1 MNHPQNRPPRPPQ
14 TSRMTNATNEYVG
27 SRISYR
33 RRKAPSFTGALI
45 YAVLFL
51 LVILVSMLF
60 IVRSREAAEEAET
73 RYVTIETTA
82 PAEPETTESA
92 PGSDDGAVPP
102 DTSAQTVPPET
113 TAVPEN
119 EDPAFIGPPSAIRKP
134 ALEEIVVSNADVH
147 TGNLILVNY
156 DYAFV
161 FPDSQPQTLLYGN
174 RAKDENGK
182 SVYAL
187 SRADISL
194 NAELFPIFDGLLLD
208 FYRASGCRDVLITS
222 GFRTFDFQKQL
233 MADRIASQGEEVARQ
248 YVAEPGHSEHH
259 AGLAVDMVIFSGG
272 QQYFFPEYDL
282 AAWLVEN
289 LPAYGF
295 ILRYTDEFQEVTRC
309 ASEPWHY
316 RYVGTPH
323 AQLVTTMGIPFEE
336 YHTYLR
342 QFTWNDTRLL
352 IHPDGSVSETDGLD
366 LPEDGFMVYYVPAEE
381 GDTTS
386 VPVPPEYAYEISGT
400 NTDGFFVTVTLG

>member
-1 MNHPQNRPPRPPQ
+1 MNQPNNRPPRPQQRP
-14 TSRMTNATNEYVG
+14 SRPREVTQYPN
-27 SRISYR
+27 ISYR

-60 IVRSREAAEEAET
+60 VVRSRERAEAEET
-73 RYVTIETTA
+73 RYVPIETTA
-82 PAEPETTESA
+82 PAA
-92 PGSDDGAVPP
+92 P
-102 DTSAQTVPPET
+102 DTPDSSPDSDFSSDSVT
-113 TAVPEN
+113 TAEPPQTTAPPVN
-119 EDPAFIGPPSAIRKP
+119 EDPAFIGPPTTIRKP
-134 ALEEIVVSNADVH
+134 KYEEITVSNSDVH
-147 TGNLILVNY
+147 AGNLILVNY

-161 FPDSQPQTLLYGN
+161 FPESQPQTLLYGN
-174 RAKDENGK
+174 RAKDEDGK

-194 NAELFPIFDGLLLD
+194 NTDVFPIFDGMLLD
-208 FYRASGCRDVLITS
+208 FYRASGSRDVLITS
-222 GFRTFDFQKQL
+222 GYRTFDFQKQL
-233 MADRIASQGEEVARQ
+233 LADRIASQGEEIARQ

-259 AGLAVDMVIFSGG
+259 AGLAIDMVIFAGG
-272 QQYFFPEYDL
+272 QQYYFPEYDL

-295 ILRYTDEFQEVTRC
+295 ILRYTEAFQEVTKC
-309 ASEPWHY
+309 APEPWHY
-316 RYVGTPH
+316 RFVGTPH

-336 YHTYLR
+336 YHAYLR
-342 QFTWNDTRLL
+342 QFTWNETRLL

-366 LPEDGFMVYYVPAEE
+366 LPAEGYMVYYVPAGE
-381 GDTTS
+381 GESTA
-386 VPVPPEYAYEISGT
+386 VPVPPEYEYEISGT